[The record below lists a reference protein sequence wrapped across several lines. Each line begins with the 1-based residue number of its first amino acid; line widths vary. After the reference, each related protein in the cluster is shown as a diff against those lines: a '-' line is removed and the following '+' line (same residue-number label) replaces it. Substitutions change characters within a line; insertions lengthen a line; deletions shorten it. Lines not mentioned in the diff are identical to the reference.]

1 MFRITYI
8 LFHFFLFYWQFF
20 AIPFK
25 KKIRYNVSKN
35 HSDTIDVEKK
45 AYENIQNLIGDEI
58 TNFMKLYFQ
67 N

>member
-1 MFRITYI
+1 MFKKI
-8 LFHFFLFYWQFF
+8 
-20 AIPFK
+20 FK

-35 HSDTIDVEKK
+35 HSETIDVEKK
-45 AYENIQNLIGDEI
+45 AYENIQNSIGDEI